1 MGMARI
7 IRTVELPAIERGNGI
22 ETKLLVDSDH
32 CGAGKFTSGMTRI
45 PAGQQVPLHSHN
57 CDEQVILLEGE
68 GEVEVEGK
76 RTPLKRHDSVFIP
89 EGIPHRFL
97 NVGEEPILIL
107 WIYGS
112 DRVTRTFTDT
122 GKTVDYASGEDLVGP
137 HA

>member
-7 IRTVELPAIERGNGI
+7 IRTVELSAIERGNGI

-32 CGAGKFTSGMTRI
+32 CGAGKFTSGMTRF
-45 PAGQQVPLHSHN
+45 PAGQRIPLRSHN
-57 CDEQVILLEGE
+57 CDEQVMLLEGEGE

-97 NVGEEPILIL
+97 NVGE
-107 WIYGS
+107 
-112 DRVTRTFTDT
+112 
-122 GKTVDYASGEDLVGP
+122 DLVGP